1 MEGEVVQLLMSG
13 GANVAFA
20 IFLYAQ
26 NKDLQRRADEREEK
40 AEQKETELRAR
51 YDTVISDMQKKEE
64 AIRKTIVQEMT
75 DLDKRMS
82 LLEQSVKTLSIMISE
97 IKGSLIREGNAN

>member
-1 MEGEVVQLLMSG
+1 MEGEMLQLLMSG

-20 IFLYAQ
+20 VFLYTQ
-26 NKDLQRRADEREEK
+26 NKDLQRRADEREAK

-51 YDTVISDMQKKEE
+51 YDKVISDMHQKEE
-64 AIRKTIVQEMT
+64 TMRETIVQEMT

-82 LLEQSVKTLSIMISE
+82 LLKVV
-97 IKGSLIREGNAN
+97 A